1 MSPSRFNRDTDSNPP
16 LFAPLAVLGERE
28 EMADILIKYLQNP
41 MKKIFTFIMF
51 SLFFFLS
58 AIPIKAEIVAG
69 ASAPLL
75 HNSFIN
81 TDDIEQLRQK
91 KIKIAIE
98 NVLKRYDSPMAEA
111 SESFVKA
118 CIKYQIDCYL
128 LPSIAGLES
137 TFGKFIWPNSFNPF
151 GWARGYMMFKT
162 WDEGIDTVAKGLKNG
177 YIKKGALT
185 VEDIGPI
192 YSESPTWAI
201 RVNYFVNQFEKE
213 EEKMLLLSDQLPVQL

>member
-1 MSPSRFNRDTDSNPP
+1 
-16 LFAPLAVLGERE
+16 
-28 EMADILIKYLQNP
+28 
-41 MKKIFTFIMF
+41 MKKLIALIMI
-51 SLFFFLS
+51 FFFYFLS
-58 AIPIKAEIVAG
+58 VVSIKAEIIAG

-91 KIKIAIE
+91 KIKFAIE

-137 TFGKFIWPNSFNPF
+137 TFGKFIWQNSFNPF
-151 GWARGYMMFKT
+151 GWDRGYMMFKT
-162 WDEGIDTVAKGLKNG
+162 WDEGINTVAKGLKNG

-192 YSESPTWAI
+192 YSESPTWAV
-201 RVNYFVNQFEKE
+201 RVNFFIKQFEKE
-213 EEKMLLLSDQLPVQL
+213 EEKMSLLSDQLPVQL